1 MRARPEVKRILVAKR
16 MKRWYSIARCP
27 LLDLKVSPAR
37 ARRNCLRLMAKHP
50 LIAQELG
57 ITVRLVYGA

>member
-1 MRARPEVKRILVAKR
+1 MRARPEVMQVLLAKR

-27 LLDLKVSPAR
+27 LLDLKCSTAR

-50 LIAQELG
+50 LLAEELG
-57 ITVRLVYGA
+57 ITVVSLYS